1 MPRPACFAHRGVSD
15 LKKMITTEINIC
27 GKHVMAGYCYATEI
41 AFNNYTGVP
50 VEKFDAERPEHVVYL
65 IMAAIFAYYNAEAHA
80 TETHELTDEAML
92 YEAKPDEILNAFK
105 AVMELRAQWYGVGT
119 ADEIGKT
126 KEDQGDPEKN

>member
-1 MPRPACFAHRGVSD
+1 
-15 LKKMITTEINIC
+15 
-27 GKHVMAGYCYATEI
+27 MAGYCYATEI

-105 AVMELRAQWYGVGT
+105 AVMELRGEWYGVGDA
-119 ADEIGKT
+119 ADEKSDQNDNEGT
-126 KEDQGDPEKN
+126 KKN